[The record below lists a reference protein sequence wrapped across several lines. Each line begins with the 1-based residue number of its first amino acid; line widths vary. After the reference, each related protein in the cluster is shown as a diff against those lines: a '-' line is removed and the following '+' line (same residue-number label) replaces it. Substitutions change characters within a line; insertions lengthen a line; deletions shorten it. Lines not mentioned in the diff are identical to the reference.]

1 MQYNQRRLKINA
13 IEYLNNSVDLGDLT
27 WIMSFSKRSGAV
39 KALLAV
45 VSMLVLMACGGEN
58 DVSPPPVPTTV
69 PEAIEVTATPVA
81 PMETVVI
88 PTVVPTVVPTAAP
101 TASPTAS
108 PTALP
113 TATPEP
119 PQELLVFGFVL
130 TLDRGAYIN
139 SLPTN
144 TDSQG
149 IVQLEYSGVNVILSW
164 VPTDDVTLNGLI
176 SGTYDMLQGNQ
187 PDLIFDT
194 VSESSNTVGIETGSV
209 IGFKSVDGS
218 GEVVGGGLIG
228 AWNCPNQDTSFTLM
242 VTGPEAPV
250 VQLRFNRL
258 TGNFACS

>member
-1 MQYNQRRLKINA
+1 
-13 IEYLNNSVDLGDLT
+13 
-27 WIMSFSKRSGAV
+27 MSFSKRSGAV

-58 DVSPPPVPTTV
+58 DVSPPPVSTAAS
-69 PEAIEVTATPVA
+69 EAIEATATPVA
-81 PMETVVI
+81 PMATVVI
-88 PTVVPTVVPTAAP
+88 PTVVPTVVPTA
-101 TASPTAS
+101 SPTAS
-108 PTALP
+108 PTATPTAVP

-119 PQELLVFGFVL
+119 PQELNEFGFVM

-139 SLPTN
+139 SLPKN

-164 VPTDDVTLNGLI
+164 VPTDGVTLNGLI

-194 VSESSNTVGIETGSV
+194 VSESSITVGIETGSV

-218 GEVVGGGLIG
+218 GEVVGGGMIG

-258 TGNFACS
+258 TENFACS